1 MIAAE
6 RLLPHLQGVRPS
18 GIDRWTARCPAHDD
32 HSPSLSIRKT
42 GDRVLVHC
50 HAGCRTENILQALGI
65 ESMRILFDSDEGFTI
80 DTIASQKRMAV
91 DGLKRWSAQR
101 LNFVC
106 GQLREINTAIE
117 IDARTLRLLEDAL
130 IPRTAELEDLAWE
143 RLADL
148 LKLQSGMEREFEILN
163 DGSLLE
169 KLELWRQSR
178 G

>member
-1 MIAAE
+1 
-6 RLLPHLQGVRPS
+6 
-18 GIDRWTARCPAHDD
+18 
-32 HSPSLSIRKT
+32 
-42 GDRVLVHC
+42 
-50 HAGCRTENILQALGI
+50 
-65 ESMRILFDSDEGFTI
+65 MRILFDSDEGFTI